1 MQKCSS
7 GISIKI
13 AHFLASRDQK
23 ISFSRISQEISI
35 LEHMLLRKSY
45 INMAI
50 ANILV
55 YSKSLYD
62 LPRPRHEKCAIREW
76 QGNGRGHMGVMLN
89 FSELSPGLNLF
100 FRPLRTSVQSG
111 KMVPQFAGYIC

>member
-13 AHFLASRDQK
+13 AHFFASLDQK

-35 LEHMLLRKSY
+35 LEHMLLHKLY
-45 INMAI
+45 VNMAI

-62 LPRPRHEKCAIREW
+62 LPRPRYEKCAIREW

-111 KMVPQFAGYIC
+111 KMVPQFADTK